1 MIARKMRSSSV
12 LAFSFLSLSG
22 IASAQSLQF
31 QPRVDF
37 DYAAEFPKQ
46 MAMADFDHD
55 GKLDLATT
63 NLGAGGG
70 RIDVKFGNG
79 NSDFSANFE
88 IPLISAEALG
98 LGDFDGDGWMD
109 IAAGLTVVWHQD
121 VYLFRNDHNG
131 GFTAAGV
138 LYPLAYGPMG
148 IATADFNN
156 DGKLDIAIASTSS
169 SYALTWFPGNGD
181 MTFGAGVV
189 VPSTSQDSAMRLI
202 TADFNNDGKPDM
214 AMSRT
219 TGARVFLNPLPGF
232 QFQNSF
238 DLPVSYN
245 ITGIVAADADGDGVL
260 DLLTQSPANH
270 FGVWHGAGDGTFT
283 LLHDYAIPGVST
295 DLRAGDINGD
305 GLLDALISSS
315 SGAQIYL
322 GLGAGAF
329 GAPQTVASG
338 VQPMAC
344 ALGDWNGDGALD
356 LALACDNSG
365 GQAYLSVHEQIPPPL
380 INVICQPGTGG
391 TSACPCANP
400 PSGLGRGCNNSSAT
414 GGAILAASGSAH
426 LSSDTLVFTTSAEKP
441 TATSIVLQGNALS
454 VAGATFGQGLR
465 CVAGTLHRLYVK
477 TAVAGSITA
486 PAAGDPHVA
495 ARSATLGDT
504 IAQGA
509 HRYYGV
515 YYRDPSVLG
524 GCAVTSTFNITQQL
538 DVLWQ
543 N

>member
-1 MIARKMRSSSV
+1 MIGRSMHYTLLV
-12 LAFSFLSLSG
+12 AIPLLAG
-22 IASAQSLQF
+22 AASAQSLQF

-37 DYAAEFPKQ
+37 DFAAELPRQ
-46 MAMADFDHD
+46 MAMADFNHD
-55 GKLDLATT
+55 GNLDLIAT
-63 NLGAGGG
+63 NYGQGGG
-70 RIDVKFGNG
+70 RIDLHFGNG
-79 NSDFSANFE
+79 ASDFSATYE
-88 IPLISAEALG
+88 LALDKAESIALG
-98 LGDFDGDGWMD
+98 DWNADGWMD
-109 IAAGLTVVWHQD
+109 IAVGATGYTQQA
-121 VYLFRNDHNG
+121 VYVLLNDHAG
-131 GFTAAGV
+131 GFTAAGTV
-138 LYPLAYGPMG
+138 YPLAWYPMG
-148 IATADFNN
+148 IAAADF
-156 DGKLDIAIASTSS
+156 DGDGNLDIAVASGASS
-169 SYALTWFPGNGD
+169 AALTWFPGTGNGY
-181 MTFGAGVV
+181 FGPGHM
-189 VPSTSQDSAMRLI
+189 VPSTYNNSALRLI
-202 TADFNNDGKPDM
+202 AADFNHDGKPDLV
-214 AMSRT
+214 MSHT
-219 TGARVFLNPLPGF
+219 SGLRVFPNTLPGF
-232 QFQNSF
+232 QIQNSF
-238 DLPVSYN
+238 DLP
-245 ITGIVAADADGDGVL
+245 ITYAVGGIAAADVDGDGNL
-260 DLLTQSPANH
+260 DLLTESDSGH
-270 FGVWHGAGDGTFT
+270 FAVWHGVGDCTFT
-283 LLHDYAIPGVST
+283 LLYDYALLAYSSDIRVGDLDHDGILDVMIPG
-295 DLRAGDINGD
+295 
-305 GLLDALISSS
+305 SSS
-315 SGAQIYL
+315 IQL
-322 GLGAGAF
+322 FRGLGAGAF
-329 GAPQTVASG
+329 AAPQVVPTGSG
-338 VQPMAC
+338 PTAG
-344 ALGDWNGDGALD
+344 ALGDWNGDGWLD
-356 LALACDNSG
+356 LAVACSNSG

>member
-202 TADFNNDGKPDM
+202 TADFNNDGKPDLAVANQSANNVTVLVNNGVGM
-214 AMSRT
+214 FT
-219 TGARVFLNPLPGF
+219 TGTTYSCGDRPAALA
-232 QFQNSF
+232 
-238 DLPVSYN
+238 
-245 ITGIVAADADGDGVL
+245 AADLNADNKV
-260 DLLTQSPANH
+260 DLVVVN
-270 FGVWHGAGDGTFT
+270 
-283 LLHDYAIPGVST
+283 
-295 DLRAGDINGD
+295 NGSSN
-305 GLLDALISSS
+305 ATVLISN
-315 SGAQIYL
+315 AQ
-322 GLGAGAF
+322 
-329 GAPQTVASG
+329 
-338 VQPMAC
+338 
-344 ALGDWNGDGALD
+344 
-356 LALACDNSG
+356 
-365 GQAYLSVHEQIPPPL
+365 
-380 INVICQPGTGG
+380 
-391 TSACPCANP
+391 
-400 PSGLGRGCNNSSAT
+400 
-414 GGAILAASGSAH
+414 
-426 LSSDTLVFTTSAEKP
+426 
-441 TATSIVLQGNALS
+441 
-454 VAGATFGQGLR
+454 
-465 CVAGTLHRLYVK
+465 
-477 TAVAGSITA
+477 
-486 PAAGDPHVA
+486 
-495 ARSATLGDT
+495 
-504 IAQGA
+504 
-509 HRYYGV
+509 
-515 YYRDPSVLG
+515 
-524 GCAVTSTFNITQQL
+524 
-538 DVLWQ
+538 
-543 N
+543 